1 MGNKVNLGSVVYLH
15 YRGGLKGE
23 EPVDDRSEGEP
34 LTVMVGDM
42 KLPRGIEMAL
52 VGMDWN
58 ETTRVTRFYW
68 CWPRLSDVAL
78 LLIWSAIFLLVG
90 RALFVKKEV

>member
-1 MGNKVNLGSVVYLH
+1 MLFPPALIRFVPWGY
-15 YRGGLKGE
+15 YGL
-23 EPVDDRSEGEP
+23 
-34 LTVMVGDM
+34 
-42 KLPRGIEMAL
+42 MAL